1 MTRSSWC
8 QWQDRGCLQDTVQL
22 LALEVAVGDAEA
34 MVAAEF
40 QQSLTVLI
48 QLAITE
54 MAETG
59 GHACQSDPMHALKLP
74 SRYRLSERGIW
85 DTVSSRAS

>member
-1 MTRSSWC
+1 MPVVGPQMSPRHF
-8 QWQDRGCLQDTVQL
+8 VQL

-48 QLAITE
+48 QLAHTE
-54 MAETG
+54 VAETG
-59 GHACQSDPMHALKLP
+59 GPCLPVGSYACVKVAQLLP
-74 SRYRLSERGIW
+74 LCNDYTCLI
-85 DTVSSRAS
+85 THIKK